1 MAHSPIRRQLATALL
16 ALALPCLT
24 AADPELDADT
34 KKLLVEAVE
43 AATDGD
49 IYNTRCR
56 SDESGR
62 FRDNLNKELVSNFR
76 MTVLEVEDNLFP
88 EGSYSRAQERMRR
101 DFLEKLKRIG
111 GCGAANKAGM
121 REQLQQRYDKLMR
134 EIDDVP

>member
-1 MAHSPIRRQLATALL
+1 MAYRPVRRRLATAVL

-24 AADPELDADT
+24 AADPVLDADT
-34 KKLLVEAVE
+34 KKLLVDAVE
-43 AATDGD
+43 AATEGD

-62 FRDNLNKELVSNFR
+62 YRDNLNKELVTNFR

-111 GCGAANKAGM
+111 GCEKANKAGM
-121 REQLQQRYDKLMR
+121 REQLRQRYNKLMR
-134 EIDDVP
+134 QIDAVP